1 MITCEQRRMYRL
13 NTYRWMSLQFFSFYV
28 TWGIFLP
35 YWTGWMV
42 DVKGIEVSEASLIM
56 SLGLMA
62 RGLSTLLAFPYAS
75 GKFSSKSLL
84 TWVGV
89 GTFISVLCY
98 IPANSFSSL
107 LIVTLAFQ
115 ILYPILMPA
124 LDYSAG
130 VLVQNKQ
137 LNHYGRS
144 RQWGSIGF
152 IVAGMLLTVFT
163 GMFGDDVILWA
174 FLLGALLFV
183 GLGFMRTPAVLT
195 EKPKADPTRKGGLK
209 ELFKIK
215 YFPLVLIIVIL
226 IQAAH
231 ATYYNYGYLFLQ
243 EIEAPKY
250 LIGVIINLAVFA
262 EIFFFAVADRKFGN
276 LSVGTLLAFS
286 ALGSTIR
293 WVLVFA
299 FPNPIVFSVAQIL
312 HACSFAMGHY
322 AFMKYMINT
331 ISPAYTAK
339 AQGLYSALAM
349 SWSTAVFTIF
359 GGFLYE
365 IEPRYAFL
373 GMIVCTVPATLLA
386 LYYRKVES
394 RKEAAGLV

>member
-1 MITCEQRRMYRL
+1 M

-62 RGLSTLLAFPYAS
+62 RGLSTLLVFPYAS
-75 GKFSSKSLL
+75 ERFSSIKLL
-84 TWVGV
+84 KWVGI
-89 GTFISVLCY
+89 GTLLAVLSY
-98 IPANSFSSL
+98 LPANSFSSL

-115 ILYPILMPA
+115 IFYPILMPA

-130 VLVQNKQ
+130 VLVQNRQ

-152 IVAGMLLTVFT
+152 IFAGILLTVFT
-163 GMFGDDVILWA
+163 GKFGDGVILWA
-174 FLLGALLFV
+174 FLLGASLFV
-183 GLGFMRTPAVLT
+183 SLAFMSAPAVLT
-195 EKPKADPTRKGGLK
+195 EKPKADRSQKGGLK
-209 ELFKIK
+209 ELWKIK
-215 YFPLVLIIVIL
+215 SFPLVLTIVIL

-243 EIEAPKY
+243 EIDAPKY
-250 LIGVIINLAVFA
+250 LIGVIINIAVFA
-262 EIFFFAVADRKFGN
+262 EIIFFAIADRKFGN
-276 LSVGTLLAFS
+276 FSVGALLAVS
-286 ALGSTIR
+286 ALGSSIR

-299 FPNPIVFSVAQIL
+299 FPNPIVFSVAQVL
-312 HACSFAMGHY
+312 HACSFAMSHY
-322 AFMKYMINT
+322 AFMKYLINT
-331 ISPAYTAK
+331 ISPAYSAK

-373 GMIVCTVPATLLA
+373 GMVVCTVPATVLA
-386 LYYRKVES
+386 LYYRKMEG
-394 RKEAAGLV
+394 RKKADQVI